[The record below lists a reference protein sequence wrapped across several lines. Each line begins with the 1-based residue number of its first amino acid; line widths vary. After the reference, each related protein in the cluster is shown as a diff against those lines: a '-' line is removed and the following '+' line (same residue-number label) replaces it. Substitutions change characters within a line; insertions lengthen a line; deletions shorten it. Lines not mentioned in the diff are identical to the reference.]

1 MTYALGI
8 YLLNLFIGFLSPRID
23 PAMIEDQGKV
33 IFVKFFGA
41 IFFQVSCV
49 FRAVTAHY

>member
-33 IFVKFFGA
+33 VFVKFSGA
-41 IFFQVSCV
+41 IFLKMSCR
-49 FRAVTAHY
+49 FRAGTA